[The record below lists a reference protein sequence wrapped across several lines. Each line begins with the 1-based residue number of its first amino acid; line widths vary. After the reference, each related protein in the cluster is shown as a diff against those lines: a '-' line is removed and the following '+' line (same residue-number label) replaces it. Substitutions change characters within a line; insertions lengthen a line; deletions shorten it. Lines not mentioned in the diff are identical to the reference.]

1 MIPWKRDLDRLEH
14 LGGGA
19 DVSGKWE
26 GRAAGGRTELWTLAR
41 EGQDWVVALHVL
53 DFLGSQRV
61 QAGPDMAG
69 EALLC
74 PLL

>member
-1 MIPWKRDLDRLEH
+1 M
-14 LGGGA
+14 GG
-19 DVSGKWE
+19 E
-26 GRAAGGRTELWTLAR
+26 GSRRRTELWTLAR
-41 EGQDWVVALHVL
+41 ERQDWVVALRIL